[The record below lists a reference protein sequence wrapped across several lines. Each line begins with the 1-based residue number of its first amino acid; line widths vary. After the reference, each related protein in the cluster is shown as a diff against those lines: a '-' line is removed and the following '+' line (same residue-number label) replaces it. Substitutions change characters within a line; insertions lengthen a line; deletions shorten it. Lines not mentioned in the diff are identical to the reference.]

1 MGGGG
6 IFVNLP
12 AAWVRKAK
20 VRAGDIVCIEADGEK
35 TLKISI
41 AAAL

>member
-12 AAWVRKAK
+12 AAWVRRAK
-20 VRAGDIVCIEADGEK
+20 VRAGDQVSIEADSEGA
-35 TLKISI
+35 LRISI
-41 AAAL
+41 AANA